1 MISKDDMM
9 KQMEEFKTK
18 IKMVNMK
25 PPEEIE
31 LLLSMTRDEMKIKDK
46 QELSID
52 AARIAQYAL
61 FLAMQSNRLKS
72 NIGWCNAN
80 LDSIIGRELNNV
92 TGYGLKEKTLV
103 ITRSDPIAQE
113 MTNIKTLCE
122 TQLATILDL
131 DRKIEYYSTTIK
143 NLTFT
148 KD

>member
-1 MISKDDMM
+1 MI
-9 KQMEEFKTK
+9 KQMEEFKAK
-18 IKMVNMK
+18 IGLVAMK

-31 LLLSMTRDEMKIKDK
+31 LLLSMTRDEMKLKDK

-52 AARIAQYAL
+52 ASRIAQYAL

-72 NIGWCNAN
+72 NITWCNAN
-80 LDSIIGRELNNV
+80 LDSIIGRELNN
-92 TGYGLKEKTLV
+92 TQGYGLKEKTLV
-103 ITRSDPIAQE
+103 IIRNDSVAQE
-113 MTNIKTLCE
+113 MSSIKTLCE

-131 DRKIEYYSTTIK
+131 DRKIEYYSTTLK